1 MYFSLVASVAAA
13 PDLPGFAKLIEK
25 YGAVVVHI
33 SATPGQSRPWSED
46 RLEQSGFPNALSAG
60 QPVHGQVLED
70 PRKPGLVA
78 SSLGSGFVISKDGY
92 ILTSA
97 HVVKEV
103 AEITVKLRDG
113 REFVAKVVGSDRRS
127 DVALLKIKADR
138 LDTAIFGDPAKLKV
152 GDWVLAIGSP
162 FGFEYSASSGIVSAT
177 GRNLPNE
184 HYIPFIQT
192 DAAINPGN
200 SGGPLFNLKGEVIG
214 INAQIFSRTGGFMG
228 VSFAVPIDLALHIGE
243 QLKTHGY
250 VKWGWIGV
258 AIQDVTRDLAVAFEI
273 DEPAGALITDIL
285 PGGPASKSL
294 LKVGDIVLDY
304 QGRAIERSTELP
316 QMVGLTPPGTPATLV
331 VFRGG
336 KRQALVVSVGELVSK
351 PSDRISQGRTS
362 GRGRKS
368 LGLVL
373 AELTAGD
380 RKRENLTYGDDAG
393 PLLRPGP
400 VPAGRAGPRLPSRGA
415 PPLWRRGA
423 ELGRDPAWVERHPLL
438 AEPARHRDRPESVDR
453 AGRAA
458 GIRVPDDA
466 AGLVPDRL

>member
-1 MYFSLVASVAAA
+1 MNLKTRTWLLITLYFSLVASVAADS
-13 PDLPGFAKLIEK
+13 DLPGFAKLIEK

-33 SATPGQSRPWSED
+33 SATPRQSRPGSEN
-46 RLEQSGFPNALSAG
+46 RLEQSGFPNAPSAG
-60 QPVHGQVLED
+60 QPVHGQVRED
-70 PRKPGLVA
+70 PKKPGLAA
-78 SSLGSGFVISKDGY
+78 SSLGSGFVISEDGY

-97 HVVKEV
+97 HVVKDA

-113 REFVAKVVGSDRRS
+113 REFVAKVVGSDHRS
-127 DVALLKIKADR
+127 DVALLKIQANR
-138 LDTAIFGDPAKLKV
+138 LETAIFGDTAKLKV

-162 FGFEYSASSGIVSAT
+162 FGFEYSATSGIVSAT

-200 SGGPLFNLKGEVIG
+200 SGGPLFNLKGEVVG
-214 INAQIFSRTGGFMG
+214 VNAQIFSRTGGFMG
-228 VSFAVPIDLALHIGE
+228 VSFAVPIDLALHISE
-243 QLKTHGY
+243 QLKTHSY

-258 AIQDVTRDLAVAFEI
+258 AIQDVTRDLAVAFEV

-304 QGRAIERSTELP
+304 QGRAIERSTDLP

-351 PSDRISQGRTS
+351 PSRRISRRDAS

-380 RKRENLTYGDDAG
+380 RKRENLTYGVRVKKVSAG
-393 PLLRPGP
+393 PAHT
-400 VPAGRAGPRLPSRGA
+400 AGMQAGDIILEVDGNWIGHPSVFYRRLAHAGKDK
-415 PPLWRRGA
+415 PLAVRVRRGQSS
-423 ELGRDPAWVERHPLL
+423 LFL
-438 AEPARHRDRPESVDR
+438 ALWPVR
-453 AGRAA
+453 
-458 GIRVPDDA
+458 
-466 AGLVPDRL
+466 